1 MQNLELKAH
10 CHDIS
15 LACCLAEKKGGVR
28 QWSRLQIDTYFKVD
42 HGKLKIR
49 QVGNR
54 HAELIAY
61 NRPSTA
67 AAKIS
72 HYDIYEIADP
82 EHFKNLLSLALEQT
96 VVVKKQRD
104 LYLWKNVRIHI
115 DKVENLGN
123 FFEFEA
129 VIDSENNKIASQ
141 ERIDELIL
149 HFGIQQNDMINV
161 GYYELLKARI

>member
-129 VIDSENNKIASQ
+129 VIDSENNKIVSQ
-141 ERIDELIL
+141 ERIDELTL
-149 HFGIQQNDMINV
+149 YFGIHQNDMINV
-161 GYYELLKARI
+161 GYYELLKARM